1 MDWPGG
7 SWQNVATLAGT
18 LAGAYVLVLWIS
30 VLVWTYR
37 DIRDRSR
44 DAAFQVVAVLLVL
57 VFNLLGW
64 LIYLILR
71 PSETLSEAYA
81 RSLEEEALL
90 QELEEQGICPSC
102 KRYVTGEFI
111 ICPFCRTQLKESCG
125 KCGRPLSFNW
135 AACPYCTT
143 TRGVVAAPSTSAVSG
158 SASGGS
164 SGRASAQKR
173 GGGVLEEEEEEALEG
188 SKGRRAASP
197 ETSSTGSGQASPMNR
212 G

>member
-111 ICPFCRTQLKESCG
+111 ICPFCRTQLKEPCG

-143 TRGVVAAPSTSAVSG
+143 TRGVVAAPSA
-158 SASGGS
+158 S
-164 SGRASAQKR
+164 SGQASAQER
-173 GGGVLEEEEEEALEG
+173 VGGVWEGEEEETLEG

-197 ETSSTGSGQASPMNR
+197 ETSSTSSGQASLER
-212 G
+212 